1 MQNTFKHSVSVLS
14 HNRKELEVAFQ
25 KLVEKAKK
33 MELAIPTMTYV
44 GKETKIKSVV
54 TIFDGERE
62 IREVEIELSM
72 YEIDA
77 IETFKFN
84 GWSLIATVLYQ
95 ESNVDLQNEEYD
107 YPEQYG
113 LKFNKC
119 EHCGHSHPG
128 RVKSFIVQHENGE
141 FKQVGSTC
149 VKDFLGVSVSVL
161 TKLQESLCEVTIIKY
176 DDGEEPSGFRSNL
189 AYMQWLESR
198 KVFVYNDVLRAAKQ
212 AFDKDGRYVKKEY
225 LMESD
230 RWGNQRAA
238 TYPNGEY
245 IRTNLGK
252 ASVDEIERIIVGDG
266 VLVLD
271 LPEDYI
277 TGLNEYLSKIE
288 VPMIMKAV
296 CLGDDDFDET
306 LDKEGNGIYFVSTGE
321 EDTDSFNYK
330 MRSLADKTRIR
341 RMDFWAPA
349 YAVHKYE
356 QHLEYQRKLAENAHL
371 DYLGNVNDKVNFEV
385 TIKDIKTGESV
396 YGTWTLY
403 IMETAEGNAVTKFG
417 TIGMQYIVTKKDGIY
432 YPEVGDVV
440 KACAP
445 ITACELKHGIK
456 TTMLGRLSK
465 YNVKLQK

>member
-1 MQNTFKHSVSVLS
+1 MTNVFKHSVSVLS
-14 HNRKELEVAFQ
+14 HNRKELEIAFQ

-33 MELAIPTMTYV
+33 MELVIPTMTYV
-44 GKETKIKSVV
+44 GKETRIKSLVA
-54 TIFDGERE
+54 IFDGESE
-62 IREVEIELSM
+62 IREIEIELHR

-95 ESNVDLQNEEYD
+95 EGIVDLQNEEYD

-176 DDGEEPSGFRSNL
+176 DCEEEPSGFRSNL
-189 AYMQWLESR
+189 AYMRWLESR
-198 KVFVYNDVLRAAKQ
+198 KVFDYNDVLRAAKQ

-225 LMESD
+225 LMEED
-230 RWGNQRAA
+230 RRGNQRPA

-277 TGLNEYLSKIE
+277 TGLNKYLSEIE
-288 VPMIMKAV
+288 VPMVMRPV
-296 CLGDDDFDET
+296 HFGDADFDET
-306 LDKEGNGIYFVSTGE
+306 LAEGASVHFVSTGE

-349 YAVHKYE
+349 YAIHKYE
-356 QHLEYQRKLAENAHL
+356 QHLEYQRKLAANAHL
-371 DYLGNVNDKVNFEV
+371 DYLGNVNDKVNFEA

-403 IMETAEGNAVTKFG
+403 IMETVEGNAVTKFG
-417 TIGMQYIVTKKDGIY
+417 AIGTQYITNLTENQYK
-432 YPEVGDVV
+432 PEIGNMV

-456 TTMLGRLSK
+456 TTTIGRLSK